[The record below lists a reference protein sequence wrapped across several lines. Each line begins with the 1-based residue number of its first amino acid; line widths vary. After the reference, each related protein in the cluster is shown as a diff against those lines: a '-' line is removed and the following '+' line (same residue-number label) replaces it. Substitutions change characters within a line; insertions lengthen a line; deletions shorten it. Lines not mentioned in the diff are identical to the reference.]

1 MSDLKAFLK
10 RFGRS
15 TSGRKQEL
23 LTRATE
29 VVNERNS
36 DVKTMAAFL
45 RSIRPRTPRYTNFP
59 HHVASLDPL
68 TGLPSIP
75 GFGSY
80 PDLPLPPLEV
90 NVPRMKANVAFCT
103 SVYNQLDQHV
113 LAPELLC
120 ECVHVVWVC
129 GCTYVR
135 ECFISPPVGSGCVHR
150 ERPLQVCFL
159 PDNTKRGAEK
169 EGWRWSAQGPTEV
182 KTV

>member
-1 MSDLKAFLK
+1 MSKKDCTKLLSKLYVSDLKAFLK

-29 VVNERNS
+29 VVNSRNS

-113 LAPELLC
+113 LAPELLLGVSTGN
-120 ECVHVVWVC
+120 VHSKYASYQI
-129 GCTYVR
+129 TLNEEQR
-135 ECFISPPVGSGCVHR
+135 KKVGDGQHKVLLR
-150 ERPLQVCFL
+150 
-159 PDNTKRGAEK
+159 
-169 EGWRWSAQGPTEV
+169 
-182 KTV
+182 